1 MTTTTT
7 TTPAVKRADEL
18 QAGDW
23 LPNFDGDPAEVL
35 YLDTSTHAGRAFTSV
50 VARGRD
56 GMLAVRRFFA
66 DQEVE
71 LAGPELIAGFRE
83 RVDRGAVADALRTLA
98 NIITGELLPV
108 RGRTVDLTFAL
119 KSREDVE
126 EVGKV
131 LGLPVVV
138 NPTVNKHSVYW
149 PDGEPYTGAP
159 VVADFYWYDRGAS

>member
-23 LPNFDGDPAEVL
+23 LPNFDGDPGEVL
-35 YLDTSTHAGRAFTSV
+35 YLETSRGFTSV
-50 VARGRD
+50 VGRGRD
-56 GMLAVRRFFA
+56 GMLDVRRFFA

-71 LAGPELIAGFRE
+71 LAGPETIAAFRE
-83 RVDRGAVADALRTLA
+83 RVDRGAVADALRTLG

-108 RGRTVDLTFAL
+108 RGRTVDLTFPL

-126 EVGKV
+126 QVGKA

-138 NPTVNKHSVYW
+138 NPAVNKHSVYW
-149 PDGEPYTGAP
+149 PDGEPYSGAP
-159 VVADFYWYDRGAS
+159 VVADFYWYDRDAS